1 MSVILDQQALI
12 SGSSTLY
19 LVQGD
24 TRPALIITVRNEI
37 INQVTG
43 VTSTEPIDVSHSAV
57 RLKIRRVGQTE
68 IHDTVM
74 GMPLPGLELPN
85 GSIDYS
91 PPYDIAG
98 FGGRVIFTWNENS
111 LSFSGD
117 AEAEIEIT
125 DAEGK
130 IQTAYNLLRLKVR
143 PQF

>member
-1 MSVILDQQALI
+1 MSVVLDQTAFT
-12 SGSSTLY
+12 SGSSILY

-24 TRPALIITVRNEI
+24 TLPSLIVTVRNEI

-43 VTSTEPIDVSHSAV
+43 VTTTEPVNISQSTV
-57 RLKIRRVGQTE
+57 RLKIRQVGQTE

-91 PPYDIAG
+91 TPYDIAG
-98 FGGRVIFTWNENS
+98 FGGRVIFTWNQNS

-125 DAEGK
+125 DSEGK
-130 IQTAYNLLRLKVR
+130 IQTAYNLLRLKIR